1 MGSARSEQRLKQI
14 LAVPYGT
21 KAKMRNAV
29 YCERLKTIPLTAAKI
44 GTLLSSFFVDGCR
57 IVPRKILLK
66 IFLGL
71 ALHTYLYGSDFTSS
85 PTAKQIF
92 LTAG

>member
-29 YCERLKTIPLTAAKI
+29 YCERLKTIPVTAGGKCKQ
-44 GTLLSSFFVDGCR
+44 T
-57 IVPRKILLK
+57 
-66 IFLGL
+66 L
-71 ALHTYLYGSDFTSS
+71 ALTLKTTKKG
-85 PTAKQIF
+85 
-92 LTAG
+92 